1 MESFL
6 RKEAIFFL
14 KEAPKFELLSA
25 LCHDI
30 KMAGLIDDEE
40 SFKKAVFDREK
51 LVSTGVGLGIAL
63 PHAKMETLNEFFIA
77 CGIIKEGTCDWDSL
91 DQLPV
96 KVVFLIGGP
105 ADQQM
110 TYLKL
115 LRELTQKIKQKD
127 VRSLLFKAQNTQDV
141 INALNGTHD
150 HGFNTSSS

>member
-6 RKEAIFFL
+6 KKEAIFFL

-25 LCHDI
+25 FCREI
-30 KMAGLIDDEE
+30 KQAGLIDDEE
-40 SFKKAVFDREK
+40 AFRHAVFDREK

-63 PHAKMETLNEFFIA
+63 PHAKMETLGEFFVA
-77 CGIIKEGTCDWDSL
+77 CGILKEGTCDWDSL

-96 KVVFLIGGP
+96 KVIFLIGGP

-127 VRSLLFKAQNTQDV
+127 VRSLLFKAQTKEDV
-141 INALNGTHD
+141 INALNGI
-150 HGFNTSSS
+150 